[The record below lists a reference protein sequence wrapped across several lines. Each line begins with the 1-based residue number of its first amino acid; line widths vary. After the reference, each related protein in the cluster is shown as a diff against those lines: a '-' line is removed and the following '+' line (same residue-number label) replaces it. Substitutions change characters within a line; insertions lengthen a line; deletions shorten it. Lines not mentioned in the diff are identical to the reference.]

1 MATATVTRSAAL
13 AALARCPSGW
23 AAILVPDFGRGHY
36 EVVTV
41 AALAALPL
49 YELIAV
55 R

>member
-1 MATATVTRSAAL
+1 MATATATRSAAL
-13 AALARCPSGW
+13 DVLARCPSGW

-41 AALAALPL
+41 AALAAWPL
-49 YELIAV
+49 YELVAV